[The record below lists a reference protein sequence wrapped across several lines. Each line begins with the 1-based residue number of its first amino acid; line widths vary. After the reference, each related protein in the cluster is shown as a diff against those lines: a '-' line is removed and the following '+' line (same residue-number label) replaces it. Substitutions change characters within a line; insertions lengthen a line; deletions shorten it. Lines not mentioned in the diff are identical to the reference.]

1 MDKIYIPKRLNCGYN
16 KRGDTYS
23 GKLAYIIYWDD
34 KGKLRKENSWR
45 GWIEEELGTNE
56 YDNVPTEGF
65 VLNRPVGGV
74 RQSYGWDARIEKVR
88 VFDPRG
94 FEIEITMENL
104 LFILQETNSIV
115 GKGLE
120 GEFVYGWAGTA
131 LILMPVKS
139 KEYQDS
145 KNYTTLQST
154 KVGKSDMVPG
164 CTYTTKDMDKL
175 LYLGRFDFY
184 GTESCMLDNVYSYQ
198 TSINKVHIFKNLNYV
213 EPQPDPV
220 FETDEEEE
228 AYYDAQEYITHNTY
242 DKYITHKGF
251 TKISVRNTDTPADD
265 YADLLEE
272 FYQSEKGSAPKQLHL
287 VPKQLHEILEPV
299 SRDTMYDRD
308 NNTEYYRIENGN
320 FVKFSISEEW
330 DWSYNSKENTF
341 KGYSLSTGNDK
352 ISLKDGRLISKY
364 VYDSRNKKPK
374 YYTIEEIKAME
385 FFDLI
390 VELESGKMV
399 PFNEFGF

>member
-16 KRGDTYS
+16 ERSDTYS

-145 KNYTTLQST
+145 LNYTGLQSN
-154 KVGKSDMVPG
+154 KLGKSDMVPG

-184 GTESCMLDNVYSYQ
+184 GTENCRIDNVYAYQ
-198 TSINKVHIFKNLNYV
+198 TSINKLHVFKNLNYV

-228 AYYDAQEYITHNTY
+228 AYYDAQEYVTHNTY
-242 DKYITHKGF
+242 DKYITHNGF

-272 FYQSEKGSAPKQLHL
+272 FYQSAKGSAPKQLHL

-299 SRDTMYDRD
+299 SRETKYDRYND
-308 NNTEYYRIENGN
+308 TEYYRIENGD
-320 FVKFSISEEW
+320 FVKFWIFEEW
-330 DWSYNSKENTF
+330 DWSFDSKPNSF
-341 KGYSLSTGNDK
+341 KGYALNTGGYK
-352 ISLKDGRLISKY
+352 INLKDGRLISKS
-364 VYDSRNKKPK
+364 VYGSNGRKPK